1 MDGNGT
7 VSYSE
12 FLAATLSAA
21 NVAKEENLIQA
32 FEHFD
37 TDGSGFITRDE
48 LKEALKGY
56 GVVENLEKVL
66 GKITTS
72 FYPSPHMHRTDE
84 VDRDGNG
91 MIDYEEFRQAILG
104 Y

>member
-7 VSYSE
+7 ISYSE

-37 TDGSGFITRDE
+37 TDGSGYISREE

-56 GVVENLEKVL
+56 GVVENLEDIL
-66 GKITTS
+66 GPFPKPFKS
-72 FYPSPHMHRTDE
+72 DRLFVDD

-91 MIDYEEFRQAILG
+91 MIDYEEFRQAIMG

>member
-1 MDGNGT
+1 
-7 VSYSE
+7 
-12 FLAATLSAA
+12 LSAA

-37 TDGSGFITRDE
+37 TDGSGYITRDE

-56 GVVENLEKVL
+56 GVVDNLEEIL
-66 GKITTS
+66 
-72 FYPSPHMHRTDE
+72 DQ

-91 MIDYEEFRQAILG
+91 MIDYEEFRQSVLG

>member
-37 TDGSGFITRDE
+37 KDGSGYITRDE
-48 LKEALKGY
+48 LKVALKNY
-56 GVVENLEKVL
+56 GVVENLEQIL
-66 GKITTS
+66 
-72 FYPSPHMHRTDE
+72 
-84 VDRDGNG
+84 G
-91 MIDYEEFRQAILG
+91 MIIPLLTPVELIITH
-104 Y
+104 